1 MQRDSWVTAA
11 EASNKV
17 VLVGL
22 YGAFGGV
29 GVMMM
34 VWHKLE
40 VDTFTV
46 HEGFETGRALIV
58 KHLEDGEPVAS
69 EMVVQGGIGL

>member
-1 MQRDSWVTAA
+1 M
-11 EASNKV
+11 
-17 VLVGL
+17 
-22 YGAFGGV
+22 YGAFGGI
-29 GVMMM
+29 GAMKMG
-34 VWHKLE
+34 WKNLE
-40 VDTFTV
+40 FDTFTV